1 MKKFH
6 LLSLLV
12 GLSAGTLAFGGAP
25 KQSQLITQLD
35 SCEAIL
41 QDVQGN
47 VKTAIPA
54 DILRRA
60 RGLIIVNQFQ
70 AGFFLGIKDG
80 YGVAMVRRPNGQWS
94 VPAFLKAGD
103 ISFGFQ
109 FGARSLNTIMVLLDD
124 NTARLLFKS
133 RLNFGTDARAVAGIR
148 AAEREYVTKPLPDG
162 ANVLVYANQEGLMA
176 GVALKT
182 GFLSPDNAAN
192 EAFYNAKHRMPELLY
207 SDWVTPPAEAKYLM
221 DYVTSITR

>member
-6 LLSLLV
+6 LLSLLF
-12 GLSAGTLAFGGAP
+12 GLTAGTLAFGAP
-25 KQSQLITQLD
+25 SKQSQLITQLD

-41 QDVQGN
+41 QDIQGN

-80 YGVAMVRRPNGQWS
+80 YGIAMVRRPNGQWS

-133 RLNFGTDARAVAGIR
+133 RLNFGTDAKAVAGIR
-148 AAEREYVTKPLPDG
+148 SADKEYVTKRLPDG
-162 ANVLVYANQEGLMA
+162 ANVLVYTNQEGLMA

-182 GFLSPDNAAN
+182 GFLSPDNSAN
-192 EAFYNAKHRMPELLY
+192 ETFYNAKHRMPELLY
-207 SDWVTPPAEAKYLM
+207 SDWVTPPAEAKFMM